1 MDNIKVFI
9 VDDHDIV
16 RDGLRALLLLNDLIE
31 VAGEAANSDELF
43 NLLETQSPDIILLD
57 ITMPGMS
64 GIEIA
69 QKLKTEYQKIK
80 IIILTGE
87 PSEKNIF
94 DSLDAG
100 VQGFLP
106 KNAGKDKLIKAI
118 RSVYEGEEYFDNSIS
133 QIVLKSYI
141 HHSSNK
147 KAEEKEDKSLTDRET
162 EIVKLITEGL
172 THKEIAVKLYISKR
186 TVDAHVSNIIDKF
199 QFRSKADIIKYAIRN
214 GIVEL

>member
-1 MDNIKVFI
+1 MNNIKVFI

-16 RDGLRALLLLNDLIE
+16 RDGLRALLILNDLIE
-31 VAGEAANSDELF
+31 VAGEAADSDELF

-69 QKLKTEYQKIK
+69 QKLKTEYPKLK

-106 KNAGKDKLIKAI
+106 KNAGKDKLIEAI
-118 RSVYEGEEYFDNSIS
+118 KSVYEGEEYFDNSIS

-141 HHSSNK
+141 QHSGNK
-147 KAEEKEDKSLTDRET
+147 KPGEGDKSLTNRET

-172 THKEIAVKLYISKR
+172 THKEIAAKLFISKR
-186 TVDAHVSNIIDKF
+186 TVDSHVANIIEKF
-199 QFRSKADIIKYAIRN
+199 QFRSKADIIKYAIKT
-214 GIVEL
+214 GIMEL

>member
-16 RDGLRALLLLNDLIE
+16 RDGLRALLILNDLIK
-31 VAGEAANSDELF
+31 VAGEAADSDELF

-69 QKLKTEYQKIK
+69 QKLKTEYPKLK

-106 KNAGKDKLIKAI
+106 KNAGKDKLIEAI
-118 RSVYEGEEYFDNSIS
+118 KSVYEGEEYFDNSIS

-141 HHSSNK
+141 QHSGNK
-147 KAEEKEDKSLTDRET
+147 KPGEGDKSLTNRET

-172 THKEIAVKLYISKR
+172 THKEIAAKLFISKR
-186 TVDAHVSNIIDKF
+186 TVDSHVANIIEKF
-199 QFRSKADIIKYAIRN
+199 QFRSKADIIKYAIKT
-214 GIVEL
+214 GIMEL

>member
-1 MDNIKVFI
+1 MNNIKVFI

-16 RDGLRALLLLNDLIE
+16 RDGLRALLILNDLIE
-31 VAGEAANSDELF
+31 VAGEAADSDELF

-69 QKLKTEYQKIK
+69 QKLKTEYPKLK

-106 KNAGKDKLIKAI
+106 KNAGKDKLIEAI
-118 RSVYEGEEYFDNSIS
+118 KSVYEGEEYFDNSIS

-141 HHSSNK
+141 QHSGNK
-147 KAEEKEDKSLTDRET
+147 KPGEGDKSLTNRET

-172 THKEIAVKLYISKR
+172 T
-186 TVDAHVSNIIDKF
+186 
-199 QFRSKADIIKYAIRN
+199 
-214 GIVEL
+214 